1 MHNYKTEL
9 TTYQIGSIKSG
20 NDYAALALIA
30 DDVLFAHKI
39 FGGIDPF
46 FFPVL
51 LSEVLKL
58 ESWMKNLRSK

>member
-1 MHNYKTEL
+1 M
-9 TTYQIGSIKSG
+9 SG
-20 NDYAALALIA
+20 DDNGILAFIV

-39 FGGIDPF
+39 FCPIHPF

-58 ESWMKNLRSK
+58 ETWMKD